1 MIVSL
6 RLANAL
12 ILLIDDN
19 DMLISLSNKL
29 IASQ

>member
-19 DMLISLSNKL
+19 GMLISLSNKL

>member
-12 ILLIDDN
+12 ILDDN